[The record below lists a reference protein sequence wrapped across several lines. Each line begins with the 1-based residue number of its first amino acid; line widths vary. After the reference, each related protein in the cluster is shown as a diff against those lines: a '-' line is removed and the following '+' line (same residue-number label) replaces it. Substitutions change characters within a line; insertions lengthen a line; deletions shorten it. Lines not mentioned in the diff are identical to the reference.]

1 VSIGVGGS
9 HRESLPVAAGL
20 TVAAAI
26 LAVVSE
32 IVIRPSGPLEGT
44 IQVGGAKNSAL
55 KLMAASLLAEG
66 EYHLRN
72 VPAIT
77 DVDIMSEL
85 LTCMGV
91 AVSRPAPHEIVLARG
106 AQIGN
111 EAPYEL
117 VERMRASIVVLGPLL
132 GRTGRARVAMPG
144 GDDFGS
150 RPIDMHLSGLE
161 QMGAQFEVRHGY
173 IEAWAD
179 QLIGARIVLEFP
191 SVGATENLLLAAVLA
206 KGTTVIENAAREPEI
221 ADLAAFLNT
230 MGAMVVGAG
239 SSTITV
245 EGVEELEPADHTV
258 VPDRIEA
265 ATYLA
270 AVALAG
276 GEVTIEG
283 ARPDHMDMFIQK
295 LGDMGVR
302 IAASSSGLWAQA
314 GKRLQ
319 AVDVSTLPYPGIAT
333 DYKPLCV
340 TMLSVAEGVAIVTE
354 NLFAGSFNYV
364 SELIRMGADIRTEG
378 RHAVV
383 RGVPRLSG
391 APVRASD
398 IRAGAALVIA
408 GLAAEG
414 ETVVSDAEHI
424 DRGYEDLPGQ
434 LRSLGA
440 QVFRADDALA
450 GA

>member
-1 VSIGVGGS
+1 MS
-9 HRESLPVAAGL
+9 H
-20 TVAAAI
+20 
-26 LAVVSE
+26 VV
-32 IVIRPSGPLEGT
+32 VRPNGPLEGT
-44 IQVGGAKNSAL
+44 VPVGGAKNSAL
-55 KLMAASLLAEG
+55 KLMAACLLAEG
-66 EYHLRN
+66 EYHLHN

-77 DVDIMSEL
+77 DVDTMSEL
-85 LTCMGV
+85 LRWMGV
-91 AVSRPAPHEIVLARG
+91 TVTRPAPHQVVLRRG
-106 AQIGN
+106 AECRN

-161 QMGAQFEVRHGY
+161 QMGARFEVRHGY
-173 IEAWAD
+173 IEATTD
-179 QLIGARIVLEFP
+179 QLLGARIVLEFP

-206 KGTTVIENAAREPEI
+206 KGTTIIENAAREPEI
-221 ADLAAFLNT
+221 ADLAALLNR
-230 MGAMVVGAG
+230 MGAMIVGAG
-239 SSTITV
+239 SSTIEV
-245 EGVEELEPADHTV
+245 EGVTELEAADHIV
-258 VPDRIEA
+258 IPDRIEA

-276 GEVTIEG
+276 GEITIEG
-283 ARPDHMDMFIQK
+283 ARPDHMDMLIQK

-302 IAASSSGLWAQA
+302 ISPTSNGLWAMA
-314 GKRLQ
+314 NRRLQ

-333 DYKPLCV
+333 DYKPLFV
-340 TMLSVAEGVAIVTE
+340 TMLSVADGVAIVTE
-354 NLFAGSFNYV
+354 NLFAGRFKYV

-398 IRAGAALVIA
+398 IRAGAALVVA

-414 ETVVSDAEHI
+414 ETVVADAEHI
-424 DRGYEDLPGQ
+424 DRGYEDLPGR
-434 LRSLGA
+434 LRTLGA
-440 QVFRADDALA
+440 HVDRYEGVDRVDDTVA
-450 GA
+450 GG